1 MPLGWSPS
9 LAIGVEEIDA
19 QHEEL
24 FRRAERLVRA
34 LRTGD
39 RAGVDALF
47 TYLAGY
53 ADKHFLVEERLM
65 EAAGY
70 PGLDAHRSA
79 HARFRA
85 DLDAHLGAYA
95 ADGGNAGAGLALHN
109 WLSDWLREHLAGPDQ
124 ELGRYLSRR

>member
-1 MPLGWSPS
+1 MPLAWSPS

-53 ADKHFLVEERLM
+53 AEKHFLVEERLM
-65 EAAGY
+65 EGAGY
-70 PGLDAHRSA
+70 PGLAAHRAA
-79 HARFRA
+79 HARFRD
-85 DLDAHLGAYA
+85 DLEARKVKTVIANGE
-95 ADGGNAGAGLALHN
+95 LHRFDDF
-109 WLSDWLREHLAGPDQ
+109 LQRSFIELTLRIGEAFFGHAPSG
-124 ELGRYLSRR
+124 